1 MARYV
6 KEHVSARP
14 GFPGAL
20 VTPPRNGHRTSGAA
34 AEVVRETSRGQP
46 EETQGVVR
54 SDAMT
59 PPAEGAVATMV
70 MPRRPMGGTA
80 AQQEAWSRI
89 EMAVAQEI
97 AKPLIE
103 DGHVEVEGM
112 GSELGAESDQQTSPE
127 AGTGAEGAVM
137 AEAAGQP
144 AIGEVEGYVEPQPPV
159 TPDALEI
166 VHGADDR
173 VRVGVTTAYP
183 FRTICQLEITAPNG
197 KSYIGSGAFIG
208 PRVVLTAGHCVF
220 MHADGGWARQIRVIP
235 GRNGTMAPYGSAV
248 GTSFRSVLGW
258 TRDRDGDHDYAVIVL
273 PTRLGATVGWMGLA
287 NLSFASLLGLN
298 VNNSGYPGDKPYGTQ
313 WWNANN
319 VLAVTGRRLYYRI
332 DTMGGQSGSPV
343 WRFKDGQRHIVGI
356 HTTGGSPF
364 NAATRI
370 CDPVFANLVA
380 WKDL

>member
-1 MARYV
+1 MARHV
-6 KEHVSARP
+6 KEEVRGHA
-14 GFPGAL
+14 GFPGVL
-20 VTPPRNGHRTSGAA
+20 VTPPRNGHRTGGHGS
-34 AEVVRETSRGQP
+34 EVERGLPRAQPQEVQGIEAGET
-46 EETQGVVR
+46 
-54 SDAMT
+54 MT
-59 PPAEGAVATMV
+59 APAEGGVATTPV
-70 MPRRPMGGTA
+70 AHRQPSGAFAR
-80 AQQEAWSRI
+80 QEAWGRI
-89 EMAVAQEI
+89 EMAVAQEL

-103 DGHVEVEGM
+103 DGHDEIEGR
-112 GSELGAESDQQTSPE
+112 GAELSVEIDQQTAPD
-127 AGTGAEGAVM
+127 AGTGSETAYTVETS
-137 AEAAGQP
+137 GQP
-144 AIGEVEGYVEPQPPV
+144 ALEEVEGYVEPPPPV

-166 VHGADDR
+166 VHGSDDR

-235 GRNGTMAPYGSAV
+235 GRNGTTAPFGSAI

-287 NLSFASLLGLN
+287 NLSLASLLGLN